1 MTESSFEI
9 LRPAEAENLNMACFA
24 ITKAL
29 EDLDFSVP
37 AAAPMARHL
46 LRIAG
51 RIIIDTAA
59 PGANSEVWENTESM
73 ALQWLREA
81 LRPNG
86 YEVTP
91 IPGGGRPPVADESAT
106 WS

>member
-1 MTESSFEI
+1 MAESSFEI

-37 AAAPMARHL
+37 AAGPMARHL

-51 RIIIDTAA
+51 RIIIDTAT
-59 PGANSEVWENTESM
+59 PGADPEVWANTESM
-73 ALQWLREA
+73 ALQWLRAA

-86 YEVTP
+86 YDVSP
-91 IPGGGRPPVADESAT
+91 IPGSGRQPVVDPEAG
-106 WS
+106 WF

>member
-1 MTESSFEI
+1 MAESFEI
-9 LRPAEAENLNMACFA
+9 RRPGEAENLNMACFA
-24 ITKAL
+24 VTRAL

-46 LRIAG
+46 LRIVG
-51 RIIIDTAA
+51 RIVIDTAA
-59 PGANSEVWENTESM
+59 PGADPEVWQNTESM

-86 YEVTP
+86 YDVTP
-91 IPGGGRPPVADESAT
+91 IPGGGRTPVEDPEAG
-106 WS
+106 WF